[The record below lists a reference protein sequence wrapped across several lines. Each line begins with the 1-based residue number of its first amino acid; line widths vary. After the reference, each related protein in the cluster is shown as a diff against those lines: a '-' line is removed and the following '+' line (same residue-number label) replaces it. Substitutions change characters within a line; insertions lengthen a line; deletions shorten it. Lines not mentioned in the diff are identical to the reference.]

1 MEHLESLARLEERI
15 QRAVE
20 MIQGLKQE
28 TRRLEVAAAQ
38 LTEKAQAEQR
48 RAEALSLEKEDLLR
62 EGRVLREKQQEWQRF
77 EHDRDEI
84 RTRIDGMLAK
94 FEELE
99 I

>member
-28 TRRLEVAAAQ
+28 NRRLEAEAAQ
-38 LTEKAQAEQR
+38 QSEKAQTLER
-48 RAEALSLEKEDLLR
+48 RAEALSLEKEDLQR
-62 EGRVLREKQQEWQRF
+62 EGRILREKQQEWQRF